1 MKEKNR
7 TLVKNMGLFTI
18 GSFGSKILSFLLV
31 PLYTAV
37 LSTAEYGSIDLMTTT
52 SSLLTPILL
61 LSIFDATLRFGM
73 DPNYESKDV
82 LSTSVNIAIKG
93 SVLMIIGVVIAY
105 IFNIISIERKYLIFL
120 CIYFILGAFSNIFN
134 LYLRGKNKAA
144 VIAVSGIICTFVM
157 CISNIILFC
166 KGIWE
171 ISCLVYKHKYL
182 QKAFRELCK
191 GKSYDIKTKGCI
203 TKFR

>member
-105 IFNIISIERKYLIFL
+105 IFNIISIERKYLIFYVSTL
-120 CIYFILGAFSNIFN
+120 FWVRLVIFLIYI
-134 LYLRGKNKAA
+134 
-144 VIAVSGIICTFVM
+144 
-157 CISNIILFC
+157 
-166 KGIWE
+166 
-171 ISCLVYKHKYL
+171 
-182 QKAFRELCK
+182 
-191 GKSYDIKTKGCI
+191 
-203 TKFR
+203 